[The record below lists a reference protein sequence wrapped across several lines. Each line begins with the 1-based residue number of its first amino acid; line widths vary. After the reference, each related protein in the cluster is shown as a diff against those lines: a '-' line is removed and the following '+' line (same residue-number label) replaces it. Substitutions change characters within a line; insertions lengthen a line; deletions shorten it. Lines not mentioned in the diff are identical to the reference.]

1 MGKRMTR
8 TIRVALSVTGSA
20 ILLFSCADKDAGRAS
35 ASEETMMTEYSEDLS
50 VVMSQNGRR
59 SYHFVT
65 PLLEG
70 YSLAREPYRE
80 FRKGVK
86 ITTYQNDSLTTV
98 DAVLTANYAIYY
110 ENRELWEAK
119 GNVVVEKS
127 DGKTLYTQQLFWN
140 ARTKKIYS
148 NVDSKIVQNN
158 GRDVFIGEGFES
170 DEEFKDWRFRRMKGR
185 MEVEMKQSA
194 DSAATDSTSVR
205 PVPKPSDSRPS
216 DSRSAVRTSESGRAA
231 PAREIPAGPAERQVG
246 RPEAEVERRPLK
258 MLAAMPPPSAVSENP
273 SVMPGMASARETI
286 IARQA
291 AVPAQRNPR
300 VRRCCRSRSSS
311 LARCLAAA
319 NRSAVV
325 RIRDPL
331 LFQPLSQ
338 RDFSTVNEIRH
349 LLFPLAHDGSGL
361 RMAQSLKIDEEQRL
375 PVVLV
380 QLCHARSQEPH
391 PLRRLHGFLHQL
403 PGLRFLRQRVQRKAV
418 SRSLFVQQPQGHVP
432 R

>member
-1 MGKRMTR
+1 MDRFIARYVM
-8 TIRVALSVTGSA
+8 VALSVVGSA
-20 ILLFSCADKDAGRAS
+20 ILLFSCEREEEPE
-35 ASEETMMTEYSEDLS
+35 SESRIEMMMTEYSENLS

-59 SYHFVT
+59 SYHFKT

-216 DSRSAVRTSESGRAA
+216 DSRSAVRTPESGRAA

-258 MLAAMPPPSAVSENP
+258 M
-273 SVMPGMASARETI
+273 R
-286 IARQA
+286 
-291 AVPAQRNPR
+291 
-300 VRRCCRSRSSS
+300 
-311 LARCLAAA
+311 
-319 NRSAVV
+319 
-325 RIRDPL
+325 
-331 LFQPLSQ
+331 
-338 RDFSTVNEIRH
+338 
-349 LLFPLAHDGSGL
+349 DGSREEARPVL
-361 RMAQSLKIDEEQRL
+361 REEQ
-375 PVVLV
+375 VSV
-380 QLCHARSQEPH
+380 EPK
-391 PLRRLHGFLHQL
+391 L
-403 PGLRFLRQRVQRKAV
+403 KN
-418 SRSLFVQQPQGHVP
+418 
-432 R
+432 

>member
-127 DGKTLYTQQLFWN
+127 DGKP
-140 ARTKKIYS
+140 
-148 NVDSKIVQNN
+148 
-158 GRDVFIGEGFES
+158 
-170 DEEFKDWRFRRMKGR
+170 
-185 MEVEMKQSA
+185 
-194 DSAATDSTSVR
+194 ST
-205 PVPKPSDSRPS
+205 PSSCSGMRGPRKS
-216 DSRSAVRTSESGRAA
+216 IRTS
-231 PAREIPAGPAERQVG
+231 I
-246 RPEAEVERRPLK
+246 RRSCRTT
-258 MLAAMPPPSAVSENP
+258 AAMSSSAKVSN
-273 SVMPGMASARETI
+273 RT
-286 IARQA
+286 
-291 AVPAQRNPR
+291 
-300 VRRCCRSRSSS
+300 RSS
-311 LARCLAAA
+311 RTGVFAA
-319 NRSAVV
+319 
-325 RIRDPL
+325 
-331 LFQPLSQ
+331 
-338 RDFSTVNEIRH
+338 
-349 LLFPLAHDGSGL
+349 
-361 RMAQSLKIDEEQRL
+361 
-375 PVVLV
+375 
-380 QLCHARSQEPH
+380 
-391 PLRRLHGFLHQL
+391 
-403 PGLRFLRQRVQRKAV
+403 
-418 SRSLFVQQPQGHVP
+418 
-432 R
+432 

>member
-170 DEEFKDWRFRRMKGR
+170 DEEFKDGRFRRMKGR

-205 PVPKPSDSRPS
+205 PVPKPSDSRPSDSRPS

-258 MLAAMPPPSAVSENP
+258 M
-273 SVMPGMASARETI
+273 R
-286 IARQA
+286 
-291 AVPAQRNPR
+291 
-300 VRRCCRSRSSS
+300 
-311 LARCLAAA
+311 
-319 NRSAVV
+319 
-325 RIRDPL
+325 
-331 LFQPLSQ
+331 
-338 RDFSTVNEIRH
+338 
-349 LLFPLAHDGSGL
+349 DGSREEARPVL
-361 RMAQSLKIDEEQRL
+361 REEQ
-375 PVVLV
+375 VSV
-380 QLCHARSQEPH
+380 EPK
-391 PLRRLHGFLHQL
+391 L
-403 PGLRFLRQRVQRKAV
+403 KN
-418 SRSLFVQQPQGHVP
+418 
-432 R
+432 

>member
-1 MGKRMTR
+1 
-8 TIRVALSVTGSA
+8 
-20 ILLFSCADKDAGRAS
+20 
-35 ASEETMMTEYSEDLS
+35 MMTEYSEDLS

-194 DSAATDSTSVR
+194 DSTAADSTAVR
-205 PVPKPSDSRPS
+205 PVPKPSDGRP
-216 DSRSAVRTSESGRAA
+216 AVQASESGRAAIA
-231 PAREIPAGPAERQVG
+231 PAREIPAGTAERQAE

-258 MLAAMPPPSAVSENP
+258 MLDDSRAEARPVPREEAVSTE
-273 SVMPGMASARETI
+273 
-286 IARQA
+286 
-291 AVPAQRNPR
+291 
-300 VRRCCRSRSSS
+300 
-311 LARCLAAA
+311 
-319 NRSAVV
+319 
-325 RIRDPL
+325 
-331 LFQPLSQ
+331 
-338 RDFSTVNEIRH
+338 
-349 LLFPLAHDGSGL
+349 
-361 RMAQSLKIDEEQRL
+361 LKL
-375 PVVLV
+375 
-380 QLCHARSQEPH
+380 
-391 PLRRLHGFLHQL
+391 
-403 PGLRFLRQRVQRKAV
+403 KN
-418 SRSLFVQQPQGHVP
+418 
-432 R
+432 

>member
-1 MGKRMTR
+1 
-8 TIRVALSVTGSA
+8 
-20 ILLFSCADKDAGRAS
+20 
-35 ASEETMMTEYSEDLS
+35 MTEYSEDLS

-194 DSAATDSTSVR
+194 DSAATDFTSVR

-216 DSRSAVRTSESGRAA
+216 DSRSAVRTPESGRAA

-258 MLAAMPPPSAVSENP
+258 ML
-273 SVMPGMASARETI
+273 
-286 IARQA
+286 
-291 AVPAQRNPR
+291 
-300 VRRCCRSRSSS
+300 
-311 LARCLAAA
+311 
-319 NRSAVV
+319 
-325 RIRDPL
+325 
-331 LFQPLSQ
+331 
-338 RDFSTVNEIRH
+338 
-349 LLFPLAHDGSGL
+349 DGS
-361 RMAQSLKIDEEQRL
+361 REEQ
-375 PVVLV
+375 VSV
-380 QLCHARSQEPH
+380 EPK
-391 PLRRLHGFLHQL
+391 L
-403 PGLRFLRQRVQRKAV
+403 KN
-418 SRSLFVQQPQGHVP
+418 
-432 R
+432 

>member
-170 DEEFKDWRFRRMKGR
+170 DEEFKAWRFRRMKGR

-258 MLAAMPPPSAVSENP
+258 ML
-273 SVMPGMASARETI
+273 
-286 IARQA
+286 
-291 AVPAQRNPR
+291 
-300 VRRCCRSRSSS
+300 
-311 LARCLAAA
+311 
-319 NRSAVV
+319 
-325 RIRDPL
+325 
-331 LFQPLSQ
+331 
-338 RDFSTVNEIRH
+338 
-349 LLFPLAHDGSGL
+349 DGS
-361 RMAQSLKIDEEQRL
+361 REEQ
-375 PVVLV
+375 VSV
-380 QLCHARSQEPH
+380 EPK
-391 PLRRLHGFLHQL
+391 L
-403 PGLRFLRQRVQRKAV
+403 KN
-418 SRSLFVQQPQGHVP
+418 
-432 R
+432 

>member
-1 MGKRMTR
+1 MDRFIARYVM
-8 TIRVALSVTGSA
+8 VALSVVGSA
-20 ILLFSCADKDAGRAS
+20 ILLFSCEREEEPE
-35 ASEETMMTEYSEDLS
+35 SEARIEMMMTEYSENLS

-59 SYHFVT
+59 SYHFKT

-80 FRKGVK
+80 FPKGVEM
-86 ITTYQNDSLTTV
+86 TTYKDDSLSSV
-98 DAVLTANYAIYY
+98 DAVLTANYAIHY
-110 ENRELWEAK
+110 ETRDLWEAR

-127 DGKTLYTQQLFWN
+127 DGKKLYTQQLFWN

-216 DSRSAVRTSESGRAA
+216 DSRSAVRTPESGRAV

-258 MLAAMPPPSAVSENP
+258 M
-273 SVMPGMASARETI
+273 R
-286 IARQA
+286 
-291 AVPAQRNPR
+291 
-300 VRRCCRSRSSS
+300 
-311 LARCLAAA
+311 
-319 NRSAVV
+319 
-325 RIRDPL
+325 
-331 LFQPLSQ
+331 
-338 RDFSTVNEIRH
+338 
-349 LLFPLAHDGSGL
+349 DGSREEARPVL
-361 RMAQSLKIDEEQRL
+361 REEQ
-375 PVVLV
+375 VSV
-380 QLCHARSQEPH
+380 EPK
-391 PLRRLHGFLHQL
+391 L
-403 PGLRFLRQRVQRKAV
+403 KN
-418 SRSLFVQQPQGHVP
+418 
-432 R
+432 

>member
-1 MGKRMTR
+1 MGKRMIR
-8 TIRVALSVTGSA
+8 MIRVALSMTGSA
-20 ILLFSCADKDAGRAS
+20 ILLFSCAGKDAGHTSGSDEAL
-35 ASEETMMTEYSEDLS
+35 MTEYSEDLS

-70 YSLAREPYRE
+70 YSLGREPYRE

-185 MEVEMKQSA
+185 MEVEMKQNA
-194 DSAATDSTSVR
+194 DSTASDSTAVR
-205 PVPKPSDSRPS
+205 PPAESRPADVKPEPAKAPS
-216 DSRSAVRTSESGRAA
+216 VSPEAV
-231 PAREIPAGPAERQVG
+231 PAREVPAGMAEKRAERADAPVKSLRKMDDIQAEA
-246 RPEAEVERRPLK
+246 RPASHDVKVSAEP
-258 MLAAMPPPSAVSENP
+258 
-273 SVMPGMASARETI
+273 
-286 IARQA
+286 Q
-291 AVPAQRNPR
+291 
-300 VRRCCRSRSSS
+300 
-311 LARCLAAA
+311 
-319 NRSAVV
+319 
-325 RIRDPL
+325 
-331 LFQPLSQ
+331 
-338 RDFSTVNEIRH
+338 
-349 LLFPLAHDGSGL
+349 SG
-361 RMAQSLKIDEEQRL
+361 K
-375 PVVLV
+375 
-380 QLCHARSQEPH
+380 
-391 PLRRLHGFLHQL
+391 
-403 PGLRFLRQRVQRKAV
+403 
-418 SRSLFVQQPQGHVP
+418 PQN
-432 R
+432 

>member
-80 FRKGVK
+80 FPKGVEM
-86 ITTYQNDSLTTV
+86 TTYKNDSLSSV
-98 DAVLTANYAIYY
+98 DAVLTANYAIHY
-110 ENRELWEAK
+110 ETRDLWEAK

-216 DSRSAVRTSESGRAA
+216 DSRPSDSRSAVRTSESGRAA

-258 MLAAMPPPSAVSENP
+258 ML
-273 SVMPGMASARETI
+273 
-286 IARQA
+286 
-291 AVPAQRNPR
+291 
-300 VRRCCRSRSSS
+300 
-311 LARCLAAA
+311 
-319 NRSAVV
+319 
-325 RIRDPL
+325 
-331 LFQPLSQ
+331 
-338 RDFSTVNEIRH
+338 
-349 LLFPLAHDGSGL
+349 DGS
-361 RMAQSLKIDEEQRL
+361 REEQ
-375 PVVLV
+375 VSV
-380 QLCHARSQEPH
+380 EPK
-391 PLRRLHGFLHQL
+391 L
-403 PGLRFLRQRVQRKAV
+403 KN
-418 SRSLFVQQPQGHVP
+418 
-432 R
+432 

>member
-8 TIRVALSVTGSA
+8 TIRVALSVAGSA
-20 ILLFSCADKDAGRAS
+20 ILLFSCADKDTGRAS

-194 DSAATDSTSVR
+194 DSTAADSTAVR
-205 PVPKPSDSRPS
+205 PVPKPSDSRP
-216 DSRSAVRTSESGRAA
+216 AVQASESGKAAAATA
-231 PAREIPAGPAERQVG
+231 PAREIPAGTAERQVE
-246 RPEAEVERRPLK
+246 RPEAEVERRPQK
-258 MLAAMPPPSAVSENP
+258 MLDDSRAE
-273 SVMPGMASARETI
+273 AR
-286 IARQA
+286 
-291 AVPAQRNPR
+291 P
-300 VRRCCRSRSSS
+300 
-311 LARCLAAA
+311 
-319 NRSAVV
+319 
-325 RIRDPL
+325 
-331 LFQPLSQ
+331 
-338 RDFSTVNEIRH
+338 
-349 LLFPLAHDGSGL
+349 
-361 RMAQSLKIDEEQRL
+361 
-375 PVVLV
+375 
-380 QLCHARSQEPH
+380 
-391 PLRRLHGFLHQL
+391 
-403 PGLRFLRQRVQRKAV
+403 
-418 SRSLFVQQPQGHVP
+418 VP
-432 R
+432 REEAVFTEPKLKN

>member
-194 DSAATDSTSVR
+194 DSTAADSTAVR
-205 PVPKPSDSRPS
+205 PVPKPSDNRP
-216 DSRSAVRTSESGRAA
+216 AVQASESGKAAAATA
-231 PAREIPAGPAERQVG
+231 PAREIPAGTAERQAE

-258 MLAAMPPPSAVSENP
+258 M
-273 SVMPGMASARETI
+273 R
-286 IARQA
+286 
-291 AVPAQRNPR
+291 
-300 VRRCCRSRSSS
+300 
-311 LARCLAAA
+311 
-319 NRSAVV
+319 
-325 RIRDPL
+325 
-331 LFQPLSQ
+331 
-338 RDFSTVNEIRH
+338 
-349 LLFPLAHDGSGL
+349 DGSREEARPVL
-361 RMAQSLKIDEEQRL
+361 REEQ
-375 PVVLV
+375 VSV
-380 QLCHARSQEPH
+380 EPK
-391 PLRRLHGFLHQL
+391 L
-403 PGLRFLRQRVQRKAV
+403 KN
-418 SRSLFVQQPQGHVP
+418 
-432 R
+432 